1 VSSLRWVMDPGAREV
16 MRDARA
22 RCMDEWTLSKQRA
35 AARNGQQRGESRSS
49 ARAGPPEP
57 VQRAHAA
64 V

>member
-1 VSSLRWVMDPGAREV
+1 MDPGAREV
-16 MRDARA
+16 MSDARA
-22 RCMDEWTLSKQRA
+22 RCMDEWTLSKQQA

-49 ARAGPPEP
+49 ARADAPEP